1 LCGSNPRPMAHKTIA
16 LTTELRELVI
26 NVPPEKNTVLQLD
39 AARMR
44 ESGHPWLRPSG
55 FSRL

>member
-1 LCGSNPRPMAHKTIA
+1 MAHKTIA